1 MRMSS
6 AFFFFFIS
14 YFLLIFEQWE
24 TTENFEIYGYGAFVR
39 SFVFFSSFTAR
50 DDRRPQSRH
59 HPMEGSI

>member
-6 AFFFFFIS
+6 AFFFFFFIS
-14 YFLLIFEQWE
+14 YFLLLFEQWE

-39 SFVFFSSFTAR
+39 FFSPFTAR